1 MRNKEMIRMDPTKVG
16 RKMDRRTRY
25 TRQTIRDTLLERMK
39 EKPFGRVTVTEVCKQ
54 AEINRGT
61 FYLHY
66 LDLDDVL
73 DDILTEMLDATTC
86 ALDHVLCPERQCT
99 TYPFCDKIHSS
110 EQYRV
115 LFLDESVTDKL
126 LAKLSDTC
134 KERYVTYLMS
144 HSLLTF
150 QEAEAIFT
158 FQMNGCLAIN
168 RLMLRNHC
176 TDWKCVQRSV
186 DGFIKA
192 GLEHY
197 LLPDR
202 EGGSGKG
209 DRADGR

>member
-1 MRNKEMIRMDPTKVG
+1 MENTGTG

-25 TRQTIRDTLLERMK
+25 TRQIIRDTLLELMG
-39 EKPFGRVTVTEVCKQ
+39 EKGFNHVTVTEVCRR
-54 AEINRGT
+54 AELNRGT

-66 LDLDDVL
+66 LDLNDVL
-73 DDILTEMLDATTC
+73 DDILTELMSETTC
-86 ALDHVLCPERQCT
+86 ALDHVLCPNRQCT
-99 TYPFCDKIHSS
+99 TYPFCDKIRSNDR
-110 EQYRV
+110 YRV
-115 LFLDESVTDKL
+115 LFLDETVTETL
-126 LAKLSDTC
+126 LGKLSDTC
-134 KERYVTYLMS
+134 KEMYVTYLMS

-176 TDWKCVQRSV
+176 ADWKTIQRTI
-186 DGFIKA
+186 DDFIRA

-202 EGGSGKG
+202 
-209 DRADGR
+209 A

>member
-1 MRNKEMIRMDPTKVG
+1 MDVSQPGG

-25 TRQTIRDTLLERMK
+25 TRQAIRETLLELME
-39 EKPFGRVTVTEVCKQ
+39 EKPFSRVTVTEVCRK
-54 AEINRGT
+54 AEMNRGT

-73 DDILTEMLDATTC
+73 DDLIAEMLSDTTC
-86 ALDHVLCPERQCT
+86 VLDHVLCPERTCA

-110 EQYRV
+110 RQYRV
-115 LFLDESVTDKL
+115 LFLDDSVTERL
-126 LAKLSDTC
+126 LGKISEAYQ
-134 KERYVTYLMS
+134 ENYITYLMS

-176 TDWKCVQRSV
+176 EDWKAIQRTI

-197 LLPDR
+197 LLPDL
-202 EGGSGKG
+202 E
-209 DRADGR
+209 

>member
-1 MRNKEMIRMDPTKVG
+1 MENTKTG

-25 TRQTIRDTLLERMK
+25 TRQTIRDTLLELMD
-39 EKPFGRVTVTEVCKQ
+39 EKGFSHVTVTEVCKR
-54 AEINRGT
+54 AELNRGT

-66 LDLDDVL
+66 LDLNDVL
-73 DDILTEMLDATTC
+73 DDIFTELMSETTC
-86 ALDHVLCPERQCT
+86 ALDHVLCANKQCT
-99 TYPFCDKIHSS
+99 TYPFCDKIRSNDR
-110 EQYRV
+110 YRI
-115 LFLDESVTDKL
+115 LFLDESVTETL
-126 LAKLSDTC
+126 LSKLSDVC
-134 KERYVTYLMS
+134 KESYVTYLMS

-176 TDWKCVQRSV
+176 TDWKTIQCTI
-186 DGFIKA
+186 DNFIRA

-202 EGGSGKG
+202 P
-209 DRADGR
+209 

>member
-1 MRNKEMIRMDPTKVG
+1 MAQQEHE

-25 TRQTIRDTLLERMK
+25 TRQTIRDTLLELMR
-39 EKPFGRVTVTEVCKQ
+39 EKGFRRVTVTEVCKR

-66 LDLDDVL
+66 LDLSDVL
-73 DDILTEMLDATTC
+73 DDILTELMSETTC
-86 ALDHVLCPERQCT
+86 ALDHVLCPNRQCT
-99 TYPFCDKIHSS
+99 TYPFCDKIRSS
-110 EQYRV
+110 ERYQV
-115 LFLDESVTDKL
+115 LFLDDSVTENL
-126 LAKLSDTC
+126 LRKLSDCC
-134 KERYVTYLMS
+134 KEDYVTYLMS

-150 QEAEAIFT
+150 QEAEAIFS

-176 TDWKCVQRSV
+176 TDWKRIQQTI
-186 DGFIKA
+186 DAFIRA

-202 EGGSGKG
+202 T
-209 DRADGR
+209 

>member
-1 MRNKEMIRMDPTKVG
+1 MAEAEKP
-16 RKMDRRTRY
+16 RKLDRRTRY
-25 TRQTIRDTLLERMK
+25 TRQTIRDTLLELMAH
-39 EKPFGRVTVTEVCKQ
+39 KPFPRITVTEVCKL

-73 DDILTEMLDATTC
+73 DDILTEMLSDTTC
-86 ALDHVLCPERQCT
+86 TIDHVLCPAGKCA
-99 TYPFCDKIHSS
+99 TYPFCDKLHSS
-110 EQYRV
+110 GQYHV
-115 LFLDESVTDKL
+115 LFLDESVTEKL
-126 LAKLSDTC
+126 LKKLSDTC

-158 FQMNGCLAIN
+158 FQMNGCLAVN
-168 RLMLRNHC
+168 RLLFRNRC
-176 TDWKCVQRSV
+176 ADWKTIQRTI

-202 EGGSGKG
+202 E
-209 DRADGR
+209 

>member
-1 MRNKEMIRMDPTKVG
+1 MEPKPA

-25 TRQTIRDTLLERMK
+25 TRQAIRDTLLELMG
-39 EKPFGRVTVTEVCKQ
+39 EKPFSRVTVTEVCKR
-54 AEINRGT
+54 AEMNRGT

-66 LDLDDVL
+66 LDLGDVL
-73 DDILTEMLDATTC
+73 DDLIGEMLCDTTC
-86 ALDHVLCPERQCT
+86 VLDHILCPEKHCA

-110 EQYRV
+110 QQYRV
-115 LFLDESVTDKL
+115 LFLDESVTERL
-126 LAKLSDTC
+126 LRRISEAYQEK
-134 KERYVTYLMS
+134 YITYLMS

-150 QEAEAIFT
+150 QEAQAIFT

-176 TDWKCVQRSV
+176 TDWKAVQQKI

-197 LLPDR
+197 LLP
-202 EGGSGKG
+202 G
-209 DRADGR
+209 RA

>member
-1 MRNKEMIRMDPTKVG
+1 MAEESRG

-25 TRQTIRDTLLERMK
+25 TRQTIRDTLLELME
-39 EKPFGRVTVTEVCKQ
+39 EKSFSRVTVTEVCRR
-54 AEINRGT
+54 AEMNRGT

-66 LDLDDVL
+66 LDLSDVL
-73 DDILTEMLDATTC
+73 DDLIAEMLSDTTC
-86 ALDHVLCPERQCT
+86 ALDHVLCPERQCA
-99 TYPFCDKIHSS
+99 TYPFCDKLHSS
-110 EQYRV
+110 SRYRA
-115 LFLDESVTDKL
+115 LFLDESVTERL
-126 LAKLSDTC
+126 LHKISEAYR
-134 KERYVTYLMS
+134 ERYITFLMS

-176 TDWKCVQRSV
+176 TDWKAIQRTI

-202 EGGSGKG
+202 E
-209 DRADGR
+209 

>member
-1 MRNKEMIRMDPTKVG
+1 MGQAKEV
-16 RKMDRRTRY
+16 RKLDRRARY
-25 TRQTIRDTLLERMK
+25 TRQTIRGTLLELMA
-39 EKPFGRVTVTEVCKQ
+39 EKPFSRVTVTELCKR
-54 AEINRGT
+54 AEMNLGT

-66 LDLDDVL
+66 LDLNDVL
-73 DDILTEMLDATTC
+73 DDILTEMMDDTTC
-86 ALDHVLCPERQCT
+86 ALDHILCPERQCA

-110 EQYRV
+110 ERYRV
-115 LFLDESVTDKL
+115 LFLDESVTNRL
-126 LAKLSDTC
+126 LEKLSDTC
-134 KERYVTYLMS
+134 KERYITYLMA

-150 QEAEAIFT
+150 LEAEAIFF

-176 TDWKCVQRSV
+176 TDWKAVQQKI

-202 EGGSGKG
+202 E
-209 DRADGR
+209 

>member
-1 MRNKEMIRMDPTKVG
+1 MGNTEPK

-25 TRQTIRDTLLERMK
+25 TRQLIRDTLLELMG
-39 EKPFGRVTVTEVCKQ
+39 EKGFRHVTVTEVCKR
-54 AEINRGT
+54 AELNRGT

-66 LDLDDVL
+66 LDLNDVL
-73 DDILTEMLDATTC
+73 DDILKELMAETTC

-99 TYPFCDKIHSS
+99 TYPFCDKIRQSDRY
-110 EQYRV
+110 QV
-115 LFLDESVTDKL
+115 LFLDESVTEIL
-126 LAKLSDTC
+126 LRKLSDAC
-134 KERYVTYLMS
+134 KETYVTYLMS

-176 TDWKCVQRSV
+176 TDWKTIQRTI
-186 DGFIKA
+186 DGFIRA

-202 EGGSGKG
+202 P
-209 DRADGR
+209 

>member
-1 MRNKEMIRMDPTKVG
+1 MDVSQPGG

-25 TRQTIRDTLLERMK
+25 TRQAIRETLLELME
-39 EKPFGRVTVTEVCKQ
+39 EKPFSKVTVTEVCKK
-54 AEINRGT
+54 AEMNRGT

-66 LDLDDVL
+66 LDLEDVL
-73 DDILTEMLDATTC
+73 DDILTEMLSDTAC
-86 ALDHVLCPERQCT
+86 ALDHVLCPERQCA

-110 EQYRV
+110 AQYRM
-115 LFLDESVTDKL
+115 LFLDESVTERL
-126 LAKLSDTC
+126 LKKLSDTC
-134 KERYVTYLMS
+134 KERYVTYLMGHS
-144 HSLLTF
+144 HLTF

-176 TDWKCVQRSV
+176 EDWKAIQRTI

-202 EGGSGKG
+202 
-209 DRADGR
+209 A